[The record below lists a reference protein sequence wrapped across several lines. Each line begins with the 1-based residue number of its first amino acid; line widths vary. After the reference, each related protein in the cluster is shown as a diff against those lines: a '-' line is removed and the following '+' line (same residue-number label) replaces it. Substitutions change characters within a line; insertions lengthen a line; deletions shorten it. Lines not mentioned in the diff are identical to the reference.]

1 MEGPVP
7 VRAVHLL
14 SQEGRQHV
22 HERCRSS
29 IKLFYNNEFCFPGE
43 NAFKTISGR
52 GGPRTYLSEE
62 DCLWGGCLNRRKPRT
77 GCYQNEP
84 KVEIHQNERP
94 GWRGQKSY
102 WDCHQD
108 SSRAKGSVSELSRVI
123 GGSSKPG
130 NADCFSLFLFI
141 GTLAGPMCYVQ
152 ADLYIY
158 MVIQSL

>member
-62 DCLWGGCLNRRKPRT
+62 DCLWGGVL
-77 GCYQNEP
+77 
-84 KVEIHQNERP
+84 
-94 GWRGQKSY
+94 
-102 WDCHQD
+102 
-108 SSRAKGSVSELSRVI
+108 I
-123 GGSSKPG
+123 GGSQEQDAIKMNPKLRFIRMRG
-130 NADCFSLFLFI
+130 PADVDRKVTEIVTRTRAELRE
-141 GTLAGPMCYVQ
+141 V
-152 ADLYIY
+152 
-158 MVIQSL
+158 